1 MNQLNRNIYTV
12 SELTKKIKALLEEKY
27 PFIWING
34 EISNFKVP
42 ASGHYYFTLKDDA
55 AQISAVMFRGQNKRL
70 EFMPEDG
77 MSITGYGRIS
87 VYAPRGAYQIILEY
101 LEPSGVGALQAAF
114 EQLKVKLSEE
124 GLFDTNFKK
133 PLPFL
138 PQKICLITSAT
149 GAVVHDMIRVMGRRF
164 PNIHIQ
170 ILPVSVQG
178 DAAVDQILAA
188 IELLNYRNDS
198 DLAILAR
205 GGGSLEDLWPFNS
218 EKVARAIFSS
228 DIPIVSAVGHETD
241 YTIADFVADLRAPT
255 PSAAAEILVPVKTE
269 LVNRAHQLTRQL
281 ITGFSGFLSQERRH
295 IQQLTDRLVHPKRR
309 LDDLKLRLDD
319 YSERIYSAFQRQVNR
334 EKERLHWRTDR
345 LYKNSPQA
353 MIQLRRNQV
362 TQLNN
367 RMRAAA
373 DTHMSNQA
381 LTLRALNGRLH
392 ALSPAAVLERGYSI
406 TRRISDHSIIRDAT
420 AVEFGEQL
428 EVLLSKGK
436 ITCRVEGKKENAQE
450 ENL

>member
-1 MNQLNRNIYTV
+1 MTQISRNIYTV
-12 SELTKKIKALLEEKY
+12 SELTEKIKALLEEKY

-70 EFMPEDG
+70 EFLPEDG
-77 MSITGYGRIS
+77 MSVIGYGRIS

-114 EQLKVKLSEE
+114 EQLKAKLSEE
-124 GLFDTNFKK
+124 GLFDASFKK

-138 PQKICLITSAT
+138 PQKVCLITSAT

-164 PNIHIQ
+164 PNIHIE
-170 ILPVSVQG
+170 IIPVSVQG
-178 DAAVDQILAA
+178 DAAADEIVAA
-188 IELLNYRNDS
+188 ISLLNSRNDA

-218 EKVARAIFSS
+218 EKMARAIFAS
-228 DIPIVSAVGHETD
+228 DVPIVSAVGHETD

-255 PSAAAEILVPVKTE
+255 PSAAAEIAVPVKTE

-281 ITGFSGFLSQERRH
+281 ITGFTGFLNYQRRH

-309 LDDLKLRLDD
+309 LDDLRLRLDD
-319 YSERIYSAFQRQVNR
+319 YSERLYRAFQRAVHR
-334 EKERLHWRTDR
+334 EKERLQWRTDR
-345 LYKNSPQA
+345 LYKNTPQSLT
-353 MIQLRRNQV
+353 QLRRNQLI
-362 TQLNN
+362 QLNS
-367 RMRAAA
+367 RLRSAAEA
-373 DTHMSNQA
+373 HVTTRA
-381 LTLRALNGRLH
+381 LTIRALNGRLH
-392 ALSPAAVLERGYSI
+392 ALSPAAVLDRGYSI
-406 TRRISDHSIIRDAT
+406 ARRVSDQSIIRDAD
-420 AVEFGEQL
+420 AVQFGELL

-436 ITCRVEGKKENAQE
+436 ITCRVEGDQEDGQENV
-450 ENL
+450 